1 MAAKLS
7 ERAKEAAGLPAVQE
21 QGGAVE
27 AYNPPSFLDE
37 YAERDAGEGVS
48 TSAADNLVPLVY
60 FLQTNSPQVNRRE
73 EKYVPGA
80 EPGDIWL
87 KGAPT
92 GSEIV
97 KGEDG
102 LIFQPCFFYRSVGE
116 WVPRGEGGQGGGGFV
131 AEHRGTSLTFDC
143 RDVPGAQLLPLDR
156 KTGKPSQYAWADASG
171 EHDLVLA
178 LNYAGRVWIGG
189 RWLSYLLPLSK
200 TKVQAAKRMMNYINL
215 NFINPTT
222 AEGARITREDFP
234 DQYEALIDAWK
245 ARMEKLNKATVYPSY
260 SKVYRI
266 ITKGATNAA
275 GDKYFVPEVE
285 SLPGRDGW
293 VDKMAYQAGKMLYSQ
308 FKTGELRGEAP
319 VEDTA
324 NDGGGGGQAND
335 RAREAI

>member
-21 QGGAVE
+21 KGGAIAE
-27 AYNPPSFLDE
+27 YQPPQFLDQF
-37 YAERDAGEGVS
+37 AERDAGEGVS

-73 EKYVPGA
+73 EKYVEGA

-87 KGAPT
+87 KGAPA
-92 GSEIV
+92 GSEII

-102 LIFQPCFFYRSVGE
+102 MIFQPCFFYRSVGE
-116 WVPRGEGGQGGGGFV
+116 WVPRDEGAGGGGFV
-131 AEHRGTSLTFDC
+131 AEHRVDDC
-143 RDVPGAQLLPLDR
+143 HLVKGAQLLPLDR

-178 LNYAGRVWIGG
+178 LNYAIRVWIGG
-189 RWLSYLLPLSK
+189 RWLSYLMPMSK
-200 TKVQAAKRMMNYINL
+200 TKVQAAKKIMGYINL

-222 AEGARITREDFP
+222 FEGARVTREDFP

-245 ARMEKLNKATVYPSY
+245 TRMQKLGRPTIYPAY
-260 SKVYRI
+260 SKVYRVV
-266 ITKGATNAA
+266 TKGAQNAA
-275 GDKYFVPEVE
+275 GDRYFVPEVY
-285 SLPGRDGW
+285 SLPGNEGW
-293 VDKMAYQAGKMLYSQ
+293 VDKMAYEAGKMLFSQ
-308 FKTGELRGEAP
+308 FKSGELRGEAP
-319 VEDTA
+319 VEDIA
-324 NDGGGGGQAND
+324 NDGGQGGGHANE